1 MSLRRPLF
9 YSGYTQTVKKYFL
22 ELVVTLCRIK
32 ASYLK
37 MNTTTD
43 QHYIQQ
49 TLAGDA
55 QAFGVLVK
63 RYQDYVYTVVNR
75 MVQHREEAQ
84 EITQDTFV
92 KAYSSLKSFRGES
105 KFSSWLYTIAYR
117 KTLDQIKKNKRFT
130 GFDGLHQVA
139 DEDPDIAGHGLKNII
154 AKERSAAIKEAIAQ
168 LEPVSAA
175 LISFYYYE
183 ELSVK
188 EIVEITD
195 LSADNI
201 KVKLHRG
208 RKKLLTILE
217 QAHFP
222 EIQHGYGTL

>member
-1 MSLRRPLF
+1 
-9 YSGYTQTVKKYFL
+9 
-22 ELVVTLCRIK
+22 
-32 ASYLK
+32 
-37 MNTTTD
+37 MNATTD

-49 TLAGDA
+49 TLAGNT
-55 QAFGVLVK
+55 QAFGELVK

-92 KAYSSLKSFRGES
+92 KAYSSLKSFRGDS

-117 KTLDQIKKNKRFT
+117 KTLDQLKKNKRFV
-130 GFDGLHQVA
+130 GHDGLEQVA
-139 DEDPDIAGHGLKNII
+139 DEDLDVETHGLRSIM
-154 AKERSAAIKEAIAQ
+154 AKERSEAIKQAIEQ
-168 LEPVSAA
+168 LDATTAA

-183 ELSVK
+183 EMSVK
-188 EIVEITD
+188 EIEKITD
-195 LSADNI
+195 LTPDNI

-208 RKKLLTILE
+208 RKKLLHLLE

>member
-1 MSLRRPLF
+1 ML
-9 YSGYTQTVKKYFL
+9 T
-22 ELVVTLCRIK
+22 K

-37 MNTTTD
+37 MNATTD

-49 TLAGDA
+49 TLAGNT
-55 QAFGVLVK
+55 QAFGELVK
-63 RYQDYVYTVVNR
+63 RYQDYVYTIVNR

-92 KAYSSLKSFRGES
+92 KAYSSLKSFRGDS

-117 KTLDQIKKNKRFT
+117 KTLDRLKKNKRFT
-130 GFDGLHQVA
+130 AYEGLEQLEDA
-139 DEDPDIAGHGLKNII
+139 DLDVETHGLRRIM
-154 AKERSAAIKEAIAQ
+154 AKERSAAIKEAIDQ
-168 LEPVSAA
+168 LEPLTAA
-175 LISFYYYE
+175 LISYYYYE
-183 ELSVK
+183 EMSVK
-188 EIVEITD
+188 EIVKVTD
-195 LSADNI
+195 LSPDNI

-208 RKKLLTILE
+208 RKKLLHLLE